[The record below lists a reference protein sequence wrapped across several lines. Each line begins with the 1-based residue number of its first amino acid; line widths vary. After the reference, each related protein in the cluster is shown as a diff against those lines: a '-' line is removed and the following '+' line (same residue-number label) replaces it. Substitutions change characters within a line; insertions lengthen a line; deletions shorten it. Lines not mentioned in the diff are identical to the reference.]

1 MTGQPT
7 CRLNVPPYRN
17 QGFNSPP
24 YLNGVY
30 RKPWSQGP
38 LFWAAVTLE
47 RVGLTSDE
55 IPSSSKKSRV
65 FGDDLYKAR

>member
-1 MTGQPT
+1 MLGKKLGNP
-7 CRLNVPPYRN
+7 RN
-17 QGFNSPP
+17 IQKKPLMVDD